1 MITREKIEIFAN
13 DFLRETD
20 LYVFEVN
27 VKNGNLIIVTIDSDK
42 VVTIDNCIALSRA
55 IEKSLDRDIE
65 DFELRVTSFGAD
77 SPLKFLRQYK
87 KNIGREL
94 DIKMKDDTN
103 EKGKLIEVNRDS
115 IIIERIFNK
124 KKSEEIETNRI
135 LKFDDIKEARI
146 ILSFK

>member
-1 MITREKIEIFAN
+1 MITKEQIETLAN

-27 VKNGNLIIVTIDSDK
+27 VKSGNIITVTIDGDT
-42 VVTIDNCIALSRA
+42 VVTIGNCIALSRA
-55 IEKSLDRDIE
+55 IEKSFDRDVE
-65 DFELRVTSFGAD
+65 DFGLRVTSFGAD
-77 SPLKFLRQYK
+77 SPLKFIRQYK

-94 DIKMKDDTN
+94 DIKMNDDTK
-103 EKGKLIEVNRDS
+103 EKGKLIEVNEDS

-124 KKSEEIETNRI
+124 KKSDLIETNRI
-135 LKFDDIKEARI
+135 LKFDEIKEARI